1 MSLARSKVA
10 GPVKV
15 VSLTRGNDKLGVKSI
30 LLGRPRIE
38 REKKVI
44 MKALPTYLPTYLLI
58 SMRKICK
65 ILQ

>member
-38 REKKVI
+38 R
-44 MKALPTYLPTYLLI
+44 ALPTYLPTYIDEENL
-58 SMRKICK
+58 
-65 ILQ
+65 

>member
-38 REKKVI
+38 REKK
-44 MKALPTYLPTYLLI
+44 
-58 SMRKICK
+58 
-65 ILQ
+65 